1 MDLVNLAEKLS
12 NSHSNLLEYYKEGK
26 KHIVPFKE
34 VYHDVIKVANFLK
47 SKDVA
52 PRSRV
57 IILGKNSY
65 DWVVID
71 LACIISGIITIPLEV
86 GKTYDLEELFDYF
99 ESDLLLTNLPEI
111 AELGH
116 EKVLPFHEVIHL
128 SNQQNLANDEF
139 VPYQYQPEDVFT
151 FIFTS
156 GTLGKSKF
164 IEVKK
169 KSFDHLISE
178 SQGLF
183 NFRNEDRFLVFLPL
197 PIYLERV
204 YVYSAI
210 LLDFSVIITPLE
222 LVFHSIQNDK
232 PSIIIGVPYF
242 FETFRNKFLEK
253 IKSKVLYSVVFKSY
267 LLLKSLGIGFL
278 FGHKFAPF
286 VKAWGGNIR
295 YLLTGSAPITKG
307 TLLFYEKMGITLY
320 EGYGMSEIGG
330 MITLNSPD
338 IVKLGSVGKPFPG
351 KDVIISDIGEILVKS
366 DKMANQ
372 HYYKMPKEESD
383 KTYIEPNCVATGD
396 IGYFDQDGFLFI
408 NGRIK
413 DLIVLSSGKKIHPG
427 GLEELLIETGLVA
440 NALVYGD
447 NKPNLVAVVVPKTPD
462 ITQEEIRVALKK
474 INEKLSVDER
484 ILNIYFYDQPFT
496 IQNKML
502 TNSLK
507 LNRKSV
513 VEQLQNEIEG
523 LY

>member
-1 MDLVNLAEKLS
+1 MDLSNLAEKLRDS
-12 NSHSNLLEYYKEGK
+12 GDNLLEYYKEGK

-34 VYHDVIKVANFLK
+34 VYQDVIKVANFFK
-47 SKDVA
+47 SKQVLA
-52 PRSRV
+52 HSRV

-65 DWVVID
+65 DWIVID

-86 GKTYDLEELFDYF
+86 GKTYELEELFEQF
-99 ESDLLLTNLPEI
+99 ESDLLVTNIPEI
-111 AELGH
+111 IKLGH
-116 EKVLPFHEVIHL
+116 EKVMSFDDVINL
-128 SNQQNLANDEF
+128 SNQSDLPHVEF
-139 VPYQYQPEDVFT
+139 VPYQYQPESVFT

-156 GTLGKSKF
+156 GTQGKSKF

-178 SQGLF
+178 SQGLY
-183 NFRNEDRFLVFLPL
+183 NFRIDDRFLVFLPL

-204 YVYSAI
+204 YIYSAI
-210 LLDFSVIITPLE
+210 LLGFSVIVTPLE

-253 IKSKVLYSVVFKSY
+253 IKSKVLYSVVFRSY
-267 LLLKSLGIGFL
+267 LIIRSLGLGFL
-278 FGHKFAPF
+278 FGNKFGPF

-320 EGYGMSEIGG
+320 EGYGMSEVGG
-330 MITLNSPD
+330 MIALNSPGK
-338 IVKLGSVGKPFPG
+338 VKLGSVGKPFPG
-351 KDVIISDIGEILVKS
+351 KQVMISEIGEILVKG
-366 DKMANQ
+366 DKMAND
-372 HYYKMPKEESD
+372 HYYNIPKEESD
-383 KTYIEPNCVATGD
+383 KTYIESDCVATGD
-396 IGYFDQDGFLFI
+396 IGYFDEDGFLFI

-413 DLIVLSSGKKIHPG
+413 DIIVLSSGKKIHPG
-427 GLEELLIETGLVA
+427 LLEESLIETGLIA

-462 ITQEEIRVALKK
+462 VTQEEIRAALKK
-474 INEKLSVDER
+474 INEKLSPDER
-484 ILNIYFYDQPFT
+484 ILNLYFYDQPFT
-496 IQNKML
+496 VQNKML

-507 LNRKSV
+507 LNRKNV
-513 VEQLQNEIEG
+513 IQQLQNEIEE